1 MRSISGKHLRRTAL
15 GFTAAA
21 ISVWPAMGSETD
33 GAIPALSGE
42 WGRTVF
48 NLEEPASGPG
58 PIVNRVRKADG
69 TIDDNAGRV
78 GDFTSPLLK
87 PEAAETL
94 RKRGEYSMTGQSIP
108 DMHNQ
113 CWSEPPPFTLT
124 IQLEMQLLQRK
135 DEVVLLYVNGQN
147 VRHVR
152 LNVPHPANVTP
163 TWVGDS
169 IGHYEGDTLVVDTVG
184 MRVGPFSTVDRYG
197 TPFSEKAHVVERYR
211 LIDGEAAAAALRKH
225 ARTFNANAAPS
236 RFDAYGAEVD
246 QDTKQKGL
254 QVEVT
259 VEDPGS
265 FTMPWSGLVTYQRE
279 SGWPEMVCAE
289 NLRES
294 SGPPRKVPV
303 ADRPDF

>member
-1 MRSISGKHLRRTAL
+1 MRSISANNIGCAIL
-15 GFTAAA
+15 GLIAAA
-21 ISVWPAMGSETD
+21 ISPWPATSAET
-33 GAIPALSGE
+33 GASIPALSGE

-48 NLEEPASGPG
+48 NLEQPASGPG

-87 PEAAETL
+87 PEAAEIL
-94 RKRGEYSMTGQSIP
+94 KKRGEYSMTGQSIP

-135 DEVVLLYVNGQN
+135 DEVVLVYVNGQN
-147 VRHVR
+147 TRHVR
-152 LNVPHPANVTP
+152 LNAPHTARVTP
-163 TWVGDS
+163 TWQGDS
-169 IGHYEGDTLVVDTVG
+169 VGHYEGDTLVVDTIG
-184 MRVGPFSTVDRYG
+184 IKTGPFSTVDRYG
-197 TPFSEKAHVVERYR
+197 TPFSEKIHVVERYR
-211 LIDGEAAAAALRKH
+211 LIDGDAAAAALRKH

-246 QDTKQKGL
+246 LDPKQKGL

-259 VEDPGS
+259 VEDPGT
-265 FTMPWSGLVTYQRE
+265 FTMPWSGLVTYQRQ
-279 SGWPEMVCAE
+279 SGWAGIGFGGNP
-289 NLRES
+289 
-294 SGPPRKVPV
+294 
-303 ADRPDF
+303 